1 MAMVFPTSPTVGQ
14 VFTSGGRSWVWN
26 GSTWD
31 SPRTDNPPLAIPTG
45 NVIINGGFEINQRG
59 LTSSTAGG
67 FGFDRWN
74 SFQVDGTVTQS
85 AQTFTPGFAPTGYE
99 AANFIRI
106 VTSGQTSTTAEASLR
121 HQVEDV
127 RTLAGQTATLSF
139 FAKAGSGTPKI
150 SVEYNQNFGSGGST
164 RVDTDAGSVTLSTSW
179 QRYSVTITI
188 PSISGKTV
196 GSISSLGFRLWLSAG
211 SNYNARTGSLGIQS
225 NTFDIWGVQLESG
238 AVATPFRRNAPSIQ
252 AELAACQRY
261 FIRLIDPPGSG
272 VGTGG
277 TTGGASR
284 VSISLPTEMR
294 VRPSITASG
303 TFNFWNGVTVRTG
316 TWLTSGNYPST
327 TAVEMEFN
335 LDAAFTQGD
344 AVKMYTS
351 NSTSKIINLSA
362 EL

>member
-1 MAMVFPTSPTVGQ
+1 
-14 VFTSGGRSWVWN
+14 
-26 GSTWD
+26 
-31 SPRTDNPPLAIPTG
+31 
-45 NVIINGGFEINQRG
+45 

-74 SFQVDGTVTQS
+74 LFRVDGTVTQS
-85 AQTFTPGFAPTGYE
+85 AQTFTPGASPTGYE

-106 VTSGQTSTTAEASLR
+106 ITSGQTSTTAEASLR
-121 HQVEDV
+121 HPVEDV

-188 PSISGKTV
+188 PSISGKTI
-196 GSISSLGFRLWLSAG
+196 GSSSSLGFRLWLSAG

-238 AVATPFRRNAPSIQ
+238 PVATPFKRNAPSIQ

-261 FIRLIDPPGSG
+261 YYVWENSS
-272 VGTGG
+272 
-277 TTGGASR
+277 ASMGMTIGNTWYAQPNTFP
-284 VSISLPTEMR
+284 VEMR
-294 VRPSITASG
+294 VAPSISVYGSVGQLYGANTVYGVNSLSAGSSSSG
-303 TFNFWNGVTVRTG
+303 TNNRRVWQFYANLSSAPNNYSWPLCTFNTHGAIF
-316 TWLTSGNYPST
+316 
-327 TAVEMEFN
+327 
-335 LDAAFTQGD
+335 
-344 AVKMYTS
+344 
-351 NSTSKIINLSA
+351 SA